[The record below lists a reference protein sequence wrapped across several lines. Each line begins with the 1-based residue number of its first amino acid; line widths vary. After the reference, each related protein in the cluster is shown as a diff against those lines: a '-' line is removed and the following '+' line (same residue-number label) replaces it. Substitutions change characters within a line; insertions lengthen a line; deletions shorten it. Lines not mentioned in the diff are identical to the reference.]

1 MFNLHLLIR
10 LISSKKCWKVVKD
23 LVLVLNWIIEVKLF
37 FCKIL
42 AKIQTKRERLN
53 FLKIQK
59 TRFRDQ
65 KCLPIQNTKT
75 DIHSML
81 LRDSI
86 HYLRAQY
93 LVLIIHSLTMPR
105 FIQGSTLPPAFIS
118 LSESQ
123 LINGSNSVLT
133 NPLVK
138 G

>member
-23 LVLVLNWIIEVKLF
+23 LVLVLKWIIEVKLF

-42 AKIQTKRERLN
+42 AEIQTKRERLN

-65 KCLPIQNTKT
+65 KCLPIQNTKI

-105 FIQGSTLPPAFIS
+105 FIQGSTFTT
-118 LSESQ
+118 
-123 LINGSNSVLT
+123 SVHIL
-133 NPLVK
+133 K
-138 G
+138 